1 LINLSDVTNFPD
13 LVNFSDVT
21 NCSSIFTTTTSQL
34 EGRSEGGE
42 KHRAKAFALLEGR
55 PEDGRQRRKVGAKVE
70 RLLLQAGGQVGP
82 ELKFDYILLI
92 FILFSLIFFN
102 N

>member
-1 LINLSDVTNFPD
+1 LINFSDVTNFPD

-42 KHRAKAFALLEGR
+42 KHRAKVFALLEGR
-55 PEDGRQRRKVGAKVE
+55 PEDGRQRRKVGAKVG
-70 RLLLQAGGQVGP
+70 RLRLQARGQVGP
-82 ELKFDYILLI
+82 ELKFVFIII
-92 FILFSLIFFN
+92 FILFSLIVY
-102 N
+102 